1 MEVTEKKT
9 HQENHIM
16 ENDEETKKRSHV
28 NDNNT
33 KDNWTASEIVTTTT
47 TENSSPFTFNDS
59 GISSP
64 LPSPNSISRAAN
76 VSHVQFLPKFED
88 LSAATKSILQTFDL
102 NAMPTTKREL
112 NQLLQKINKAEE
124 LPIPPKPQPPTL
136 KKNQSVETKV
146 LKIQKFI
153 ESYEYNHTDRFS
165 YYDVKK
171 TQGLYR
177 ICRTSKDII
186 LQALPIKCIE
196 AVFLG
201 VFFTNDMQNVTR
213 IPVAFR
219 SKVGDNFFEHIIL
232 AVKNNKNGK
241 WGAIGLSRKNTLM
254 YKPLKF
260 ETLGNLLTDYKNAYE
275 ECFHTLYYVYL
286 GLPFGR
292 DMYSQDEIQWRVLKL
307 NVTVGWPAI
316 VSNANKFE
324 NDSIALFN
332 TYVSSGKLPKN
343 FNSKYGNH
351 VKKKNGYT
359 SNNNNN
365 NSNNNKSNNNNKKK
379 KDDKNNKTSSKQSN
393 KKSPTKKKRKKKKK
407 SNSVKKTVAK
417 KLAAAI
423 WATSADDGDDNY
435 NNSGT
440 VIAEEESP
448 QKYQ

>member
-307 NVTVGWPAI
+307 NVTVG
-316 VSNANKFE
+316 
-324 NDSIALFN
+324 
-332 TYVSSGKLPKN
+332 
-343 FNSKYGNH
+343 
-351 VKKKNGYT
+351 
-359 SNNNNN
+359 
-365 NSNNNKSNNNNKKK
+365 
-379 KDDKNNKTSSKQSN
+379 
-393 KKSPTKKKRKKKKK
+393 
-407 SNSVKKTVAK
+407 
-417 KLAAAI
+417 
-423 WATSADDGDDNY
+423 
-435 NNSGT
+435 
-440 VIAEEESP
+440 
-448 QKYQ
+448 